1 VGDLETIKEVTKK
14 ALTTKD
20 TKHTKRGAGVSVGSM
35 RFFRVFRVFRGHQLR
50 AGQFAPAVEAVL
62 IRHDLSVI
70 RELPHGI
77 AGFSVFSFRFSVN
90 RKNSSLNT
98 DD

>member
-1 VGDLETIKEVTKK
+1 VVYVVGEYCSSGPASGVFAVGEVL
-14 ALTTKD
+14 AFVELTVGRTS
-20 TKHTKRGAGVSVGSM
+20 RG
-35 RFFRVFRVFRGHQLR
+35 
-50 AGQFAPAVEAVL
+50 AGQFAPAVEAVI

>member
-1 VGDLETIKEVTKK
+1 MQH
-14 ALTTKD
+14 ATT
-20 TKHTKRGAGVSVGSM
+20 VISVPY
-35 RFFRVFRVFRGHQLR
+35 FRVFRVFRGHQLR

-70 RELPHGI
+70 RELPHEI